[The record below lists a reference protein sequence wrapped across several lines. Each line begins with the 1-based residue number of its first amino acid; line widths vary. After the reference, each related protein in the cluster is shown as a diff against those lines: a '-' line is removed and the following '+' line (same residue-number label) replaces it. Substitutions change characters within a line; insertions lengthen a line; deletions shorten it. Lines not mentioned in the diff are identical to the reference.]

1 MIKNYTMEYTF
12 LHLTRLN
19 SSNSYAKQL
28 LQEGNAVENTV
39 ILSDYQDD
47 GRGQGDNRWISDKGK
62 NLLMS
67 WILHAE
73 FLAVSDQFMLSKT
86 VSLGICDAMEQLE
99 LDIQIKWPNDI
110 ICGNKKMGG
119 ILIENSI
126 QGEVLKNS
134 IIGIGMNVNQ
144 LVFPS
149 FPFPATSLL
158 NETRKSITIP
168 ELSELLM
175 SHLMGRYMQL
185 KDKKYEILDAAYLDK
200 LFRRN
205 IVSVF
210 EAEGER
216 FEGKIKGVNKFGEL
230 ELEISGSTRSF
241 GFHDVRMIH

>member
-1 MIKNYTMEYTF
+1 MEYTS
-12 LHLTRLN
+12 LHFTTLN

-28 LQEGNAVENTV
+28 VLKGNADENTV
-39 ILSDYQDD
+39 ILADYQDD

-67 WILHAE
+67 WILYAE

-86 VSLGICDAMEQLE
+86 VSLGICDALEQLE
-99 LDIQIKWPNDI
+99 LDVQIKWPNDI

-126 QGEVLKNS
+126 QGEELKNS
-134 IIGIGMNVNQ
+134 IVGIGLNVNQ

-158 NETRKSITIP
+158 NETSKSIIIP
-168 ELSELLM
+168 DVCDLLM
-175 SHLMGRYMQL
+175 THLIVRYKQL
-185 KDKKYEILDAAYLDK
+185 REKKYEMLNTAYLDK

-205 IVSVF
+205 RVSVF
-210 EAEGER
+210 EAEGKK
-216 FEGKIKGVNKFGEL
+216 FEGEIRGVNKFGEL
-230 ELEISGSTRSF
+230 ELEISGGTRSY
-241 GFHDVRMIH
+241 GFHAIRMIH